1 MCLILLLLPSA
12 IYTLEE
18 SYVRI
23 VWVVAVV
30 GVADASKVALG
41 RLGHPNF
48 FHIHLPP
55 TSSTGAGA
63 TIIILPNTT

>member
-1 MCLILLLLPSA
+1 M
-12 IYTLEE
+12 
-18 SYVRI
+18 
-23 VWVVAVV
+23 VAVV